1 MTDSPVDDDEL
12 LAPDAY
18 PADAEER
25 ETDEF
30 VGEWQFSHGFP
41 DSKRSVRV
49 WVDEETR
56 HLTKVRI
63 SPRWREIL
71 GSRSLEDAFAEAFL
85 LANAHLSDET
95 PPWHDPLPEPESDST
110 LGEADLARIDEQL
123 KQLLERADEL
133 NSRAPE
139 DVRWAD
145 LDGERA
151 VGTAAGGAVTVTLSL
166 AGLTES
172 VRFDRS
178 WLQAASMSEVTGAIQ
193 RAHQQAYA
201 RHTPPTFV
209 PGEHEDL
216 AREIAQTRNALMTIL
231 SKGIQ

>member
-18 PADAEER
+18 PADEAEER
-25 ETDEF
+25 EADEL

-41 DSKRSVRV
+41 DSKRVVRV

-71 GSRSLEDAFAEAFL
+71 GSRSLDDAFGEAFF
-85 LANAHLSDET
+85 LANAHISDDSAPWEAQPDPEVEPSHATDLS
-95 PPWHDPLPEPESDST
+95 HL
-110 LGEADLARIDEQL
+110 DEQL

-145 LDGERA
+145 LTGERA
-151 VGTAAGGAVTVTLSL
+151 VGTAVGGAVTVTLSL
-166 AGLTES
+166 TGLTES
-172 VRFDRS
+172 VRFDRT
-178 WLQAASMSEVTGAIQ
+178 WLQTASMSEVTGAIQ

-209 PGEHEDL
+209 PGEHEEL
-216 AREIAQTRNALMTIL
+216 ARDIAQTRTALMTIL